1 MERLVKDNG
10 PGQIKVLDNLSGGS
24 LQNLQDWAGIR
35 TINVTHDFCLVD
47 LRDPVRTDKFL
58 RGADVVFHL
67 ADVIPRTNHSPAH
80 QEAVLHDGLL
90 IDINTITS
98 AKASGT
104 KDFVYIGSADL
115 FPADLHMEPSVH
127 ALRRSQT
134 FPAEAWSPYGWSKL
148 MGEYQSELAKTSSF
162 RVGILRLHN
171 VYGPHNEYSPVSGQA
186 SAPPLMSVMSWLPV
200 HIYSPVNIHQLFSL
214 NQCI

>member
-1 MERLVKDNG
+1 MQRLVKDNG
-10 PGQIKVLDNLSGGS
+10 PGQIKVLDDLSGGS
-24 LQNLQDWAGIR
+24 LQNLQGWAGNR

-47 LRDPVRTDKFL
+47 LRDPIRTDKFL

-67 ADVIPRTNHSPAH
+67 ADVILRTNHSPAH
-80 QEAVLHDGLL
+80 QEAVLHDNLL
-90 IDINTITS
+90 IDMNTITS

-104 KDFVYIGSADL
+104 KDFVYVGSAAS
-115 FPADLHMEPSVH
+115 FPTDLHMEPSVH
-127 ALRRSQT
+127 ARRSQT

-171 VYGPHNEYSPVSGQA
+171 VYGPHNEYSPVLGQA
-186 SAPPLMSVMSWLPV
+186 SAPPLMSITSLLPV
-200 HIYSPVNIHQLFSL
+200 HNFSPVSIH
-214 NQCI
+214 